1 MTRRKWHVTKESA
14 GGRLLET
21 FSTLAVCNLP
31 PLCLPYHLAGAVLR
45 LSQMFM
51 FSLFLA
57 SALLVHAYIPASPT
71 NNTNAAIQQG
81 LNVSDVSKLQL
92 QWFPNGS
99 VCLTLHDQR
108 SLFEHELDCHLAGP
122 FSSMCHIS

>member
-21 FSTLAVCNLP
+21 FSKSTTFAVCNLP

-57 SALLVHAYIPASPT
+57 SALLVLGVHAYIPASPT

-108 SLFEHELDCHLAGP
+108 SLFET
-122 FSSMCHIS
+122 